1 MQATGS
7 SQQFDSVYVSAEF
20 SMRTGKI
27 KCQNVWE
34 SHTNPKDT
42 NVMHRNRIEL
52 QNAYERIMNSRS
64 ALDEFGEIVI
74 ENDGHWNPSEVADP
88 TEGTVRQMRTRIGLL
103 AQPEPMR
110 AIVGA
115 TQ

>member
-1 MQATGS
+1 MS
-7 SQQFDSVYVSAEF
+7 E
-20 SMRTGKI
+20 
-27 KCQNVWE
+27 CWE
-34 SHTNPKDT
+34 SHTDPKDT

-88 TEGTVRQMRTRIGLL
+88 TKRCCQTNEPKHQYSYDSLTLRDHQRTPLGESGVTV
-103 AQPEPMR
+103 
-110 AIVGA
+110 
-115 TQ
+115 